1 MEEVEGD
8 GEVETVPNWAKSSK
22 LADLLTWTCLLM
34 LQFSSPL
41 DFWSLQKTPLPFSS
55 SFSSLFLLVLPPS
68 QFFLVSILLWRRLQ
82 LLFGFRRAKV
92 IIILFSFLCLF
103 FLAFSTICFL
113 FLPFFFFAK
122 EELWKRECGMR
133 LVKVYY
139 AGKSQN
145 VLKIVFLDTKQHIS
159 CLRDARKWTTPSYFI
174 LYTNYNMF
182 IYAFALAVRLIWE
195 LSSVA
200 FCFHARYVPP
210 YR

>member
-1 MEEVEGD
+1 
-8 GEVETVPNWAKSSK
+8 
-22 LADLLTWTCLLM
+22 M

-55 SFSSLFLLVLPPS
+55 SFSSLFLLLLTPLSVLSGQHSFVKAIAATFRLSSS
-68 QFFLVSILLWRRLQ
+68 QGNNYFVFVSL
-82 LLFGFRRAKV
+82 A
-92 IIILFSFLCLF
+92 F

-113 FLPFFFFAK
+113 FLPFFFCFFAK
-122 EELWKRECGMR
+122 AELWKRECGMR